1 MRKEPR
7 RKASSAGAA
16 DAHYLVAV
24 GLFAREEN
32 ASNAF
37 EKLQAAGL
45 PVYSDTLKI
54 DAGTRYRVRVGPF
67 DSLQQARNAAQR
79 IEKLELPAVVMKR

>member
-1 MRKEPR
+1 M
-7 RKASSAGAA
+7 KAVSELR
-16 DAHYLVAV
+16 YLVAV

-45 PVYSDTLKI
+45 PVYSDTLTTPT
-54 DAGTRYRVRVGPF
+54 GPRYRVRVGPF
-67 DSLQQARNAAQR
+67 ANLPDARSAAQR
-79 IEKLELPAVVMKR
+79 IEKLDLPAVVMKH